1 MRRSRTLFAVL
12 LSFSLLAAA
21 CGGDDDSSTPTTTA
35 PAKQS
40 VLTTTTAAPA
50 TTAAPSGLDELNVA
64 YFLEWPT
71 ANQVAQVEQT
81 YDSVLGLTV
90 NWIAF

>member
-21 CGGDDDSSTPTTTA
+21 CGGDDEDTSTTTV

-50 TTAAPSGLDELNVA
+50 PTAAPSGLDELNVA

-71 ANQVAQVEQT
+71 ANQVAQMEQT
-81 YDSVLGLTV
+81 YDSVLG
-90 NWIAF
+90 